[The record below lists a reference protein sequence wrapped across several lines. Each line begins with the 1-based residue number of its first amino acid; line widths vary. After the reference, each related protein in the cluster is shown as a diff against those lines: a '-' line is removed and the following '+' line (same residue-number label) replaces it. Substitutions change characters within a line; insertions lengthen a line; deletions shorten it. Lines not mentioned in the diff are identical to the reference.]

1 MAVASSVVF
10 GWFAGINGIIM
21 LIAGFLNAGAI
32 AIRLAHF
39 TAYKRIN
46 L

>member
-1 MAVASSVVF
+1 MTVASSVVF
-10 GWFAGINGIIM
+10 GWFAGINSITM
-21 LIAGFLNAGAI
+21 LIAGFLNAGAV
-32 AIRLAHF
+32 AIRLAYF